1 MIKIFLSTNTSTTS
15 EGVETIFYTKEQ
27 ALKTLKS
34 IKKETSFAL
43 KEVFTKKLF
52 NGEKYSFFP
61 ILGDTEKK
69 SLILTGL
76 GDEKKLSISDLRK
89 VSAGILRTAKKIKT
103 SKLYLKLPSYFKKNE
118 ENSLKALLEG
128 LLLADYDF
136 KLKSKSKNKPVLLK
150 IYIENLKSSYHK
162 LLKNT
167 LLECS
172 AVTLTRDFVNRNA
185 DDLTPEIFMKE
196 AIKIAKTYSLK
207 HTVLKGDK
215 LKKKGLNLLYSV
227 GKGANTA
234 PNLTILEYKGGGKA
248 SKTIALIGKGI
259 TFDSGGLNLK
269 PSGHIEDMRQ
279 DMAGAACV
287 LGTIQAIASLKLKI
301 NVIAVMAL
309 AENAIG
315 SNAYKP
321 GDIIK
326 AYNGKTVEVLN
337 TDAEGR
343 LALADA
349 LSFTEKNY
357 KPDCI
362 IDLATLTGAV
372 LVALGEHYAALMTQ
386 DEKLKDKL
394 LKAAKETDDK
404 LWPLPLTEEYMP
416 EMKSDIADLR
426 NIAKNRNAG
435 TIHAAVFL
443 SSFIKKTSW
452 AHIDIAGTGWSSGIR
467 NFIPKYATGYGVRML
482 TNFCKNFNNKNI

>member
-1 MIKIFLSTNTSTTS
+1 MIKFFLSPKTSKAV
-15 EGVETIFYTKEQ
+15 EGVKVVFYTKEQ
-27 ALKTLKS
+27 TLKA
-34 IKKETSFAL
+34 IKNISSFAL
-43 KEVFTKKLF
+43 TEVLTKKLF
-52 NGEKYSFFP
+52 VGKKSSFFP
-61 ILGDTEKK
+61 IIGSADKQ
-69 SLILTGL
+69 SLILAGL
-76 GDEKKLSISDLRK
+76 GNEKKLSISDLRNI
-89 VSAGILRTAKKIKT
+89 SAGILRTAKRIKA
-103 SKLYLKLPSYFKKNE
+103 SKLYLSLPPYFQENE
-118 ENSLKALLEG
+118 KDSLKLLLEG
-128 LLLADYDF
+128 ILLADYDF
-136 KLKSKSKNKPVLLK
+136 KLKSKAKNKPILLN
-150 IYIENLKSSYHK
+150 IYIESLKSSYDQ
-162 LLKNT
+162 LLKDT
-167 LLECS
+167 LILCQS
-172 AVTLTRDFVNRNA
+172 VNLTRDLVNKNA
-185 DDLTPEIFMKE
+185 DDLTPDIFMKE

-207 HTVLKGDK
+207 HTVLKADH
-215 LKKKGLNLLYSV
+215 LKKKGLNLLYAV
-227 GKGANTA
+227 GKGATCQ
-234 PNLTILEYKGGGKA
+234 PNLTILEYNGGGKK
-248 SKTIALIGKGI
+248 SKTVALVGKGI

-279 DMAGAACV
+279 DMAGAATV
-287 LGTIQAIASLKLKI
+287 LGTIQAAASLKLKI
-301 NVIAVMAL
+301 NIIAVMAL

-372 LVALGEHYAALMTQ
+372 LVALGEHYAALMTK
-386 DEKLKDKL
+386 DDTLKNKL
-394 LKAAKETDDK
+394 LKASSETDDK
-404 LWPLPLTEEYMP
+404 LWPLPLTEEYMN

-443 SSFIKKTSW
+443 NSFIKKTSW
-452 AHIDIAGTGWSSGIR
+452 AHIDIAGTGWSSSIR
-467 NFIPKYATGYGVRML
+467 NFTPKYATGYGVRML
-482 TNFCKNFNNKNI
+482 TNFCKNFNSKKYN